1 MHVSYRNCKQAPGRS
16 LHWHSDICMSL
27 KNFQNLSV
35 AHKMWA
41 LFLGLLLCSVLV
53 AGGLFAYLQNVE
65 QKVSAAVQSTDQRI
79 NQALRWQALTLQSVE
94 AALASVLSSEE
105 HLIAQ
110 LSQKARGLMQQASGL
125 QQQVQAGAQSDAD
138 LAGLARVEQA
148 RKAVLA
154 IYEKAYQARDLGKA
168 WEAQKLVDEQLT
180 PAAKQYVQAQDA
192 FIAAQQQQ
200 RQWAEQ
206 QGSAQSLMAKRM
218 AVGVGLFMGL
228 LGALL
233 SLATIRSITTPLKQ
247 AVQLAQTIA
256 AGDLSHAPDS
266 GRRDE
271 LGQLMQALAQM
282 TQQLRGL
289 VGEVQGGVEAVAA
302 ASSQMAQDNSDLS
315 DRTAHAAE
323 QLKATVG
330 SIEHMVTLV
339 TQSADSARHAD
350 HSARSAAQAAESGGT
365 VVQEVVRNM
374 QHLAQSNQQV
384 AAIVG
389 VIDGIAF
396 QTNILALNAAV
407 EAARAGQQGRGFAVV
422 AAEVRELA
430 QRSSEAAKQIRQ
442 LMDHSTQQM
451 KSGQTLALQAGQRME
466 HIVRDVQKVSG
477 LIASITEAAQAQN
490 QGIAQ
495 ISEAVQ
501 ALDHMTSQN
510 AGLVAES
517 SAAAQELFHQAQ
529 RLEAGAG
536 RFRIDFREEAVAMK
550 NEVLVHGL
558 SGLQAEMA

>member
-1 MHVSYRNCKQAPGRS
+1 M
-16 LHWHSDICMSL
+16 LL
-27 KNFQNLSV
+27 KKFQNLSV
-35 AHKMWA
+35 ARKMWA
-41 LFLGLLLCSVLV
+41 LFLGLLLCNVLV
-53 AGGLFAYLQNVE
+53 AGGLFSYLQNVE
-65 QKVSAAVQSTDQRI
+65 QRVSAAVQATDKRI
-79 NQALRWQALTLQSVE
+79 NLALRWQALTLQSVE

-110 LSQKARGLMQQASGL
+110 LSQKARGLMQQAGGL
-125 QQQVQAGAQSDAD
+125 QQQVQADAQSDVD
-138 LAGLARVEQA
+138 RSGLARVEQE
-148 RKAVLA
+148 RKAVLD
-154 IYEKAYQARDLGKA
+154 IYEQAYQARDLGKA
-168 WEAQKLVDEQLT
+168 WEAQKLVDEQLI
-180 PAAKQYVQAQDA
+180 PASRRYVQAQDA
-192 FIAAQQQQ
+192 FIDAQQQQ
-200 RQWAEQ
+200 RLDAEQ
-206 QGSAQSLMAKRM
+206 HGREQTAIAKRM

-228 LGALL
+228 VGALL
-233 SLATIRSITTPLKQ
+233 SLTTIRSITTPLSE

-256 AGDLSHAPDS
+256 AGDLSYAPPAT
-266 GRRDE
+266 GRSDE
-271 LGQLMQALAQM
+271 LGRLMQSLALM
-282 TQQLRGL
+282 TRQLRGL

-323 QLKATVG
+323 QLKATVS
-330 SIEHMVTLV
+330 SIENMVTLV
-339 TQSADSARHAD
+339 THSADSARHAD
-350 HSARSAAQAAESGGT
+350 QSARSAAEAAASGGS

-374 QHLAQSNQQV
+374 EHMAQSSQQV

-407 EAARAGQQGRGFAVV
+407 EAARAGTQGRGFAVV

-430 QRSSEAAKQIRQ
+430 QRSAEAAKQIRQ
-442 LMDHSTQQM
+442 LMEHSTKQM

-466 HIVRDVQKVSG
+466 HIVRDVRTVSG

-517 SAAAQELFHQAQ
+517 SAAARELFHQAQ

-536 RFRIDFREEAVAMK
+536 RFRIDYQALD
-550 NEVLVHGL
+550 NEIADIEVDVMEKEVHVPRL
-558 SGLQAEMA
+558 AALEAEMA

>member
-1 MHVSYRNCKQAPGRS
+1 MIGGV
-16 LHWHSDICMSL
+16 LMLL
-27 KNFQNLSV
+27 KKFQNLSV
-35 AHKMWA
+35 ARKMWA
-41 LFLGLLLCSVLV
+41 LFLGLLLCNVLV
-53 AGGLFAYLQNVE
+53 AGGLFSYLQNVE
-65 QKVSAAVQSTDQRI
+65 QRVSAAVQATDKRI
-79 NQALRWQALTLQSVE
+79 NLALRWQALTLQSVE

-110 LSQKARGLMQQASGL
+110 LSQKARGLMQQAGGL
-125 QQQVQAGAQSDAD
+125 QQQVQADAQSEVDRS
-138 LAGLARVEQA
+138 GLARVEQE
-148 RKAVLA
+148 RKAVLD
-154 IYEKAYQARDLGKA
+154 IYEQAYQARDLGKA
-168 WEAQKLVDEQLT
+168 WEAQKLVDEQLI
-180 PAAKQYVQAQDA
+180 PASRRYVQAQDA
-192 FIAAQQQQ
+192 FIEAQQQQ
-200 RQWAEQ
+200 RLDAEQ
-206 QGSAQSLMAKRM
+206 HGREQTAIAKRM
-218 AVGVGLFMGL
+218 AMGVGLFMGL
-228 LGALL
+228 VGALL
-233 SLATIRSITTPLKQ
+233 SLTTIRSITTPLSE

-256 AGDLSHAPDS
+256 AGDLSYAPPET
-266 GRRDE
+266 GRSDE
-271 LGQLMQALAQM
+271 LGRLMQSLALM
-282 TQQLRGL
+282 TRQLRGL

-323 QLKATVG
+323 QLKATVS
-330 SIEHMVTLV
+330 SIENMVTLV
-339 TQSADSARHAD
+339 THSADSARHAD
-350 HSARSAAQAAESGGT
+350 QSARSAAEAAASGGS

-374 QHLAQSNQQV
+374 EHMAQSSQQV

-407 EAARAGQQGRGFAVV
+407 EAARAGTQGRGFAVV

-430 QRSSEAAKQIRQ
+430 QRSAEAAKQIRQ
-442 LMDHSTQQM
+442 LMEHSTKQM

-466 HIVRDVQKVSG
+466 HIVRDVRTVSG

-517 SAAAQELFHQAQ
+517 SAAARELFHQAQ

-536 RFRIDFREEAVAMK
+536 RFRIDYQALDNEIADIEVNIMARE
-550 NEVLVHGL
+550 VHVPRL
-558 SGLQAEMA
+558 AALEAEMA

>member
-1 MHVSYRNCKQAPGRS
+1 
-16 LHWHSDICMSL
+16 
-27 KNFQNLSV
+27 
-35 AHKMWA
+35 MWA
-41 LFLGLLLCSVLV
+41 LFLGLLLCCVLV
-53 AGGLFAYLQNVE
+53 AGGLFSYLQNVE
-65 QKVSAAVQSTDQRI
+65 QRMSTAVQSTDKRI
-79 NQALRWQALTLQSVE
+79 NLALRWQALTLQSVE

-105 HLIAQ
+105 HLITQ
-110 LSQKARGLMQQASGL
+110 LSQKARGLMQQADSL
-125 QQQVQAGAQSDAD
+125 QQQVQAGAHSELDRT
-138 LAGLARVEQA
+138 GLARVEQE
-148 RKAVLA
+148 RKSVLE

-168 WEAQKLVDEQLT
+168 WEAQKLVDEQLI
-180 PAAKQYVQAQDA
+180 PAAKRYVQAQDA
-192 FIAAQQQQ
+192 FIVAQQQQ
-200 RQWAEQ
+200 RQEAEL
-206 QGSAQSLMAKRM
+206 QGRAQSLLAKRM
-218 AVGVGLFMGL
+218 AAGVGLFMGL

-233 SLATIRSITTPLKQ
+233 SLATIRSITTPLSQ

-256 AGDLSHAPDS
+256 AGDLSYAPHS
-266 GRRDE
+266 ERSDE

-323 QLKATVG
+323 QLKVTVS
-330 SIEHMVTLV
+330 SIENMVTLV
-339 TQSADSARHAD
+339 THSADSARHAD
-350 HSARSAAQAAESGGT
+350 HSARSVAEAAESGGS
-365 VVQEVVRNM
+365 VVQQVVSNM
-374 QHLAQSNQQV
+374 QQLAQSNQQV

-407 EAARAGQQGRGFAVV
+407 EAARAGSQGRGFAVV

-430 QRSSEAAKQIRQ
+430 QRSAEAAKQIRQ
-442 LMDHSTQQM
+442 LMEHSTKQM
-451 KSGQTLALQAGQRME
+451 RSGQTLALQAGQRME
-466 HIVRDVQKVSG
+466 NIVRDVHKVSG

-501 ALDHMTSQN
+501 VLDHMTSQN

-517 SAAAQELFHQAQ
+517 SAAARELFHQAQ

-536 RFRIDFREEAVAMK
+536 RFRIGDQQ
-550 NEVLVHGL
+550 
-558 SGLQAEMA
+558 QAEWDEAAMEKEVHALYLPAPETEMT

>member
-1 MHVSYRNCKQAPGRS
+1 
-16 LHWHSDICMSL
+16 MSL

-41 LFLGLLLCSVLV
+41 LFVGLLLCSVLV
-53 AGGLFAYLQNVE
+53 AGGLFGYLQNVE
-65 QKVSAAVQSTDQRI
+65 QRVSAAVQATDKRI
-79 NQALRWQALTLQSVE
+79 NLALRWQALTLQSVE

-110 LSQKARGLMQQASGL
+110 LSQKARGLMAQASGL
-125 QQQVQAGAQSDAD
+125 QQQVQADAQTALDRD
-138 LAGLARVEQA
+138 GLATVEQE
-148 RKAVLA
+148 RKAVLG
-154 IYEKAYQARDLGKA
+154 IYEQAYQARDLGKA
-168 WEAQKLVDEQLT
+168 WEAQKLVDEQLI
-180 PAAKQYVQAQDA
+180 PAAKRYVQAQDA

-200 RQWAEQ
+200 RLNAEQ
-206 QGSAQSLMAKRM
+206 QGREQSAIAKRM
-218 AVGVGLFMGL
+218 AAGVGLCVGL

-233 SLATIRSITTPLKQ
+233 SLATIRSITTPLGE

-256 AGDLSHAPDS
+256 AGDLSYAPQS
-266 GRRDE
+266 VRRDE

-315 DRTAHAAE
+315 DRTAHAAV
-323 QLKATVG
+323 QLKATVS
-330 SIEHMVTLV
+330 SIENMVTLV
-339 TQSADSARHAD
+339 THAADSARHAD
-350 HSARSAAQAAESGGT
+350 QSARSAAEAAASGGS

-374 QHLAQSNQQV
+374 EHMAHSSQQV

-407 EAARAGQQGRGFAVV
+407 EAARAGSQGRGFAVV

-442 LMDHSTQQM
+442 LMENSTKQM
-451 KSGQTLALQAGQRME
+451 KSGQSLALQAGQRME
-466 HIVRDVQKVSG
+466 HIVRDVRTVSG

-495 ISEAVQ
+495 ISDAVQ

-517 SAAAQELFHQAQ
+517 SAAARELFHQAQ

-536 RFRIDFREEAVAMK
+536 RFRINDQNHLEYAPNAMK
-550 NEVLVHGL
+550 NDGQATALL
-558 SGLQAEMA
+558 GLQPETA

>member
-1 MHVSYRNCKQAPGRS
+1 M
-16 LHWHSDICMSL
+16 LL
-27 KNFQNLSV
+27 KKFQNLSV
-35 AHKMWA
+35 ARKMWA
-41 LFLGLLLCSVLV
+41 LFLGLLLCNVLV
-53 AGGLFAYLQNVE
+53 AGGLFSYLQNVE
-65 QKVSAAVQSTDQRI
+65 QRVSAAVQATDKRI
-79 NQALRWQALTLQSVE
+79 NLALRWQALTLQSVE

-110 LSQKARGLMQQASGL
+110 LSQKARGLMQQAGGL
-125 QQQVQAGAQSDAD
+125 QQQVQAEAQSDVD
-138 LAGLARVEQA
+138 RSGLARVEQE
-148 RKAVLA
+148 RKAVLD
-154 IYEKAYQARDLGKA
+154 IYEQAYQARDLGKA
-168 WEAQKLVDEQLT
+168 WEAQKLVDEQLI
-180 PAAKQYVQAQDA
+180 PASRRYVQAQDA
-192 FIAAQQQQ
+192 FIDAQQQQ
-200 RQWAEQ
+200 RQDAEQ
-206 QGSAQSLMAKRM
+206 HGREQTAIAKRM

-228 LGALL
+228 VGALL
-233 SLATIRSITTPLKQ
+233 SLTTIRSITTPLSE

-256 AGDLSHAPDS
+256 AGDLSYAPPAT
-266 GRRDE
+266 GRSDE
-271 LGQLMQALAQM
+271 LGRLMQSLALM
-282 TQQLRGL
+282 TRQLRGL

-323 QLKATVG
+323 QLKATVS
-330 SIEHMVTLV
+330 SIENMVTLV
-339 TQSADSARHAD
+339 THSADSARHAD
-350 HSARSAAQAAESGGT
+350 QSARSAAEAAASGGS

-374 QHLAQSNQQV
+374 EHMAQSSQQV

-407 EAARAGQQGRGFAVV
+407 EAARAGTQGRGFAVV

-430 QRSSEAAKQIRQ
+430 QRSAEAAKQIRQ
-442 LMDHSTQQM
+442 LMEHSTKQM

-466 HIVRDVQKVSG
+466 HIVRDVRTVSG

-517 SAAAQELFHQAQ
+517 SAAARELFHQAQ

-536 RFRIDFREEAVAMK
+536 RFRIDYQALD
-550 NEVLVHGL
+550 NEIADIEVDVMEKEVHVPRL
-558 SGLQAEMA
+558 AALEAEMA

>member
-1 MHVSYRNCKQAPGRS
+1 M
-16 LHWHSDICMSL
+16 LL
-27 KNFQNLSV
+27 KKFQNLSV
-35 AHKMWA
+35 ARKMWA
-41 LFLGLLLCSVLV
+41 LFLGLLLCNVLV
-53 AGGLFAYLQNVE
+53 AGGLFSYLQNVE
-65 QKVSAAVQSTDQRI
+65 QRVSAAVQATDKRI
-79 NQALRWQALTLQSVE
+79 NLALRWQALTLQSVE

-110 LSQKARGLMQQASGL
+110 LSQKARGLMQQAGGL
-125 QQQVQAGAQSDAD
+125 QQQVQADAQSEVDRS
-138 LAGLARVEQA
+138 GLARVEQE
-148 RKAVLA
+148 RKAVLD
-154 IYEKAYQARDLGKA
+154 IYEQAYQARDLGKA
-168 WEAQKLVDEQLT
+168 WEAQKLVDEQLI
-180 PAAKQYVQAQDA
+180 PASRRYVQAQDA
-192 FIAAQQQQ
+192 FIEAQQQQ
-200 RQWAEQ
+200 RLDAEQ
-206 QGSAQSLMAKRM
+206 HGREQTAIAKRM
-218 AVGVGLFMGL
+218 AMGVGLFMGL
-228 LGALL
+228 VGALL
-233 SLATIRSITTPLKQ
+233 SLTTIRSITTPLSE

-256 AGDLSHAPDS
+256 AGDLSYAPPAAER
-266 GRRDE
+266 GDE
-271 LGQLMQALAQM
+271 LGRLMQSLALM
-282 TQQLRGL
+282 TRQLRGL

-323 QLKATVG
+323 QLKATVS
-330 SIEHMVTLV
+330 SIENMVTLV
-339 TQSADSARHAD
+339 THSADSARHAD
-350 HSARSAAQAAESGGT
+350 QSARSAAEAAASGGS

-374 QHLAQSNQQV
+374 EHMAQSSQQV

-407 EAARAGQQGRGFAVV
+407 EAARAGTQGRGFAVV

-430 QRSSEAAKQIRQ
+430 QRSAEAAKQIRQ
-442 LMDHSTQQM
+442 LMEHSTKQM

-466 HIVRDVQKVSG
+466 HIVRDVRTVSG

-517 SAAAQELFHQAQ
+517 SAAARELFHQAQ

-536 RFRIDFREEAVAMK
+536 RFRIDYQALD
-550 NEVLVHGL
+550 NEIADIEVDVMEKEVHVPRL
-558 SGLQAEMA
+558 AALEAEMA

>member
-1 MHVSYRNCKQAPGRS
+1 M
-16 LHWHSDICMSL
+16 LL
-27 KNFQNLSV
+27 KKFQNLSV
-35 AHKMWA
+35 ARKMWA
-41 LFLGLLLCSVLV
+41 LFLGLLLCNVLV
-53 AGGLFAYLQNVE
+53 AGGLFSYLQNVE
-65 QKVSAAVQSTDQRI
+65 QRVSAAVQATDKRI
-79 NQALRWQALTLQSVE
+79 NLALRWQALTLQSVE

-110 LSQKARGLMQQASGL
+110 LSQKARGLMQQAAGL
-125 QQQVQAGAQSDAD
+125 QQQVQADAQTEVDRG
-138 LAGLARVEQA
+138 GLTKVEQE
-148 RKAVLA
+148 RKAVLD

-168 WEAQKLVDEQLT
+168 WEAQKLVDEQLI
-180 PAAKQYVQAQDA
+180 PASRRYVQAQDA
-192 FIAAQQQQ
+192 FIEAQQQQ
-200 RQWAEQ
+200 RLDAEQ
-206 QGSAQSLMAKRM
+206 QGREQTAVAKRM

-228 LGALL
+228 VGALL
-233 SLATIRSITTPLKQ
+233 SLATIRSITSPLSE

-256 AGDLSHAPDS
+256 AGDLSFAPPS
-266 GRRDE
+266 TGRSDE
-271 LGQLMQALAQM
+271 LGRLMQSLALM
-282 TQQLRGL
+282 TRQLRGL

-323 QLKATVG
+323 QLKATVS
-330 SIEHMVTLV
+330 SIENMVTLV
-339 TQSADSARHAD
+339 THSADSARHAD
-350 HSARSAAQAAESGGT
+350 QSARSAAEAAASGGS

-374 QHLAQSNQQV
+374 EHMAQSSQQV

-407 EAARAGQQGRGFAVV
+407 EAARAGTQGRGFAVV

-430 QRSSEAAKQIRQ
+430 QRSAEAAKQIRQ
-442 LMDHSTQQM
+442 LMDHSTRQM

-466 HIVRDVQKVSG
+466 HIVRDVRTVSG

-517 SAAAQELFHQAQ
+517 SAAARELFHQAQ

-536 RFRIDFREEAVAMK
+536 RFRVSYQSLGNEIVDIDFDDDDDAMK
-550 NEVLVHGL
+550 DEAHPRSLPA
-558 SGLQAEMA
+558 QEAETA

>member
-1 MHVSYRNCKQAPGRS
+1 
-16 LHWHSDICMSL
+16 MSL

-41 LFLGLLLCSVLV
+41 LFLGLLLCCVLV

-110 LSQKARGLMQQASGL
+110 LSQKARGLMQQAGNL

-138 LAGLARVEQA
+138 QAGLARVEQA
-148 RKAVLA
+148 RKAVLS
-154 IYEKAYQARDLGKA
+154 IYEQAYQARDLGKA

-200 RQWAEQ
+200 RQLAEQ
-206 QGSAQSLMAKRM
+206 QGQAQSLMAKRL

-228 LGALL
+228 LGALM
-233 SLATIRSITTPLKQ
+233 SLATIRSITTPLQQ

-256 AGDLSHAPDS
+256 AGDLSQTPES

-330 SIEHMVTLV
+330 SIEHMVALV

-350 HSARSAAQAAESGGT
+350 HSARSAAQAAESGGS

-374 QHLAQSNQQV
+374 QHMAQSNQQV

-389 VIDGIAF
+389 VIDSIAF

-407 EAARAGQQGRGFAVV
+407 EAARAGVQGRGFAVV

-430 QRSSEAAKQIRQ
+430 QRSADAARQIRQ

-536 RFRIDFREEAVAMK
+536 RFRIAYYDTDAMK
-550 NEVLVHGL
+550 DAMKKEVLAYEVPR
-558 SGLQAEMA
+558 LQAEMA

>member
-1 MHVSYRNCKQAPGRS
+1 MIGGV
-16 LHWHSDICMSL
+16 LMLL
-27 KNFQNLSV
+27 KKFQNLSV
-35 AHKMWA
+35 ARKMWA
-41 LFLGLLLCSVLV
+41 LFLGLLLCNVLV
-53 AGGLFAYLQNVE
+53 AGGLFSYLQNVE
-65 QKVSAAVQSTDQRI
+65 QRVSAAVQATDKRI
-79 NQALRWQALTLQSVE
+79 NLALRWQALTLQSVE

-110 LSQKARGLMQQASGL
+110 LSQKARGLMQQAGGL
-125 QQQVQAGAQSDAD
+125 QQQVQADAQSEVDRS
-138 LAGLARVEQA
+138 GLARVEQE
-148 RKAVLA
+148 RKAVLD
-154 IYEKAYQARDLGKA
+154 IYEQAYQARDLGKA
-168 WEAQKLVDEQLT
+168 WEAQKLVDEQLI
-180 PAAKQYVQAQDA
+180 PASRRYVQAQDA
-192 FIAAQQQQ
+192 FIEAQQQQ
-200 RQWAEQ
+200 RLDAEQ
-206 QGSAQSLMAKRM
+206 HGREQTAIAKRM
-218 AVGVGLFMGL
+218 AMGVGLFMGL
-228 LGALL
+228 VGALL
-233 SLATIRSITTPLKQ
+233 SLTTIRSITTPLSE

-256 AGDLSHAPDS
+256 AGDLSYAPPAAER
-266 GRRDE
+266 GDE
-271 LGQLMQALAQM
+271 LGRLMQSLALM
-282 TQQLRGL
+282 TRQLRGL

-323 QLKATVG
+323 QLKATVS
-330 SIEHMVTLV
+330 SIENMVTLV
-339 TQSADSARHAD
+339 THSADSARHAD
-350 HSARSAAQAAESGGT
+350 QSARSAAEAAASGGS

-374 QHLAQSNQQV
+374 EHMAQSSQQV

-407 EAARAGQQGRGFAVV
+407 EAARAGTQGRGFAVV

-430 QRSSEAAKQIRQ
+430 QRSAEAAKQIRQ
-442 LMDHSTQQM
+442 LMEHSTKQM

-466 HIVRDVQKVSG
+466 HIVRDVRTVSG

-517 SAAAQELFHQAQ
+517 SAAARELFHQAQ

-536 RFRIDFREEAVAMK
+536 RFRIDYQALDNEIADIEVDVMERE
-550 NEVLVHGL
+550 VHVPRL
-558 SGLQAEMA
+558 AALEAEMA

>member
-1 MHVSYRNCKQAPGRS
+1 MIGGV
-16 LHWHSDICMSL
+16 LMLL
-27 KNFQNLSV
+27 KKFQNLSV
-35 AHKMWA
+35 ARKMWA
-41 LFLGLLLCSVLV
+41 LFLGLLLCNVLV
-53 AGGLFAYLQNVE
+53 AGGLFSYLQNVE
-65 QKVSAAVQSTDQRI
+65 QRVSAAVQATDKRI
-79 NQALRWQALTLQSVE
+79 NLALRWQALTLQSVE

-110 LSQKARGLMQQASGL
+110 LSQKARGLMQQAGGL
-125 QQQVQAGAQSDAD
+125 QQQVQADAQSEVDRS
-138 LAGLARVEQA
+138 GLARVEQE
-148 RKAVLA
+148 RKAVLD
-154 IYEKAYQARDLGKA
+154 IYEQAYQARDLGKA
-168 WEAQKLVDEQLT
+168 WEAQKLVDEQLI
-180 PAAKQYVQAQDA
+180 PASRRYVQAQDA
-192 FIAAQQQQ
+192 FIEAQQQQ
-200 RQWAEQ
+200 RLDAEQ
-206 QGSAQSLMAKRM
+206 HGREQTAIAKRM
-218 AVGVGLFMGL
+218 AMGVGLFMGL
-228 LGALL
+228 VGALL
-233 SLATIRSITTPLKQ
+233 SLATIRSITTPLSE

-256 AGDLSHAPDS
+256 AGDLSYAPPS
-266 GRRDE
+266 TGRSDE
-271 LGQLMQALAQM
+271 LGRLMQSLALM
-282 TQQLRGL
+282 TRQLRGL

-323 QLKATVG
+323 QLKATVS
-330 SIEHMVTLV
+330 SIENMVTLV
-339 TQSADSARHAD
+339 THSTDSARHAD
-350 HSARSAAQAAESGGT
+350 QSARSAAEAAASGGS

-374 QHLAQSNQQV
+374 EYMAQSSQQV

-407 EAARAGQQGRGFAVV
+407 EAARAGTQGRGFAVV

-430 QRSSEAAKQIRQ
+430 QRSAEAAKQIRQ
-442 LMDHSTQQM
+442 LMEHSTRQM

-466 HIVRDVQKVSG
+466 HIVRDVRTVSG

-517 SAAAQELFHQAQ
+517 SAAARELFHQAQ

-536 RFRIDFREEAVAMK
+536 RFRINYQAQGNEIADVEVDVLEE
-550 NEVLVHGL
+550 EVHVPRLAAL
-558 SGLQAEMA
+558 EAEMA

>member
-1 MHVSYRNCKQAPGRS
+1 M
-16 LHWHSDICMSL
+16 LL
-27 KNFQNLSV
+27 KKFQNLSV
-35 AHKMWA
+35 ARKMWA
-41 LFLGLLLCSVLV
+41 LFLGLLLCNVLV
-53 AGGLFAYLQNVE
+53 AGGLFSYLQNVE
-65 QKVSAAVQSTDQRI
+65 QRVSAAVQATDKRI
-79 NQALRWQALTLQSVE
+79 NLALRWQALTLQSVE

-110 LSQKARGLMQQASGL
+110 LSQKARGLMQQAGGL
-125 QQQVQAGAQSDAD
+125 QQQVQADAQSEVDRS
-138 LAGLARVEQA
+138 GLAMVEQE
-148 RKAVLA
+148 RKAVLD
-154 IYEKAYQARDLGKA
+154 IYEQAYQARDLGKA
-168 WEAQKLVDEQLT
+168 WEAQKLVDEQLI
-180 PAAKQYVQAQDA
+180 PASRRYVQAQDS
-192 FIAAQQQQ
+192 FIEAQQQQ
-200 RQWAEQ
+200 RLDAEQ
-206 QGSAQSLMAKRM
+206 HGREQTAIAKRM
-218 AVGVGLFMGL
+218 AMGVGLFMGL
-228 LGALL
+228 VGALL
-233 SLATIRSITTPLKQ
+233 SLATIRSITTPLSE

-256 AGDLSHAPDS
+256 AGDLSYAPPS
-266 GRRDE
+266 TGRSDE
-271 LGQLMQALAQM
+271 LGRLMQSLALM
-282 TQQLRGL
+282 TRQLRGL

-323 QLKATVG
+323 QLKATVS
-330 SIEHMVTLV
+330 SIENMVTLV
-339 TQSADSARHAD
+339 THSADSARHAD
-350 HSARSAAQAAESGGT
+350 QSARSAAEAAASGGS

-374 QHLAQSNQQV
+374 EHMAQSSQQV

-407 EAARAGQQGRGFAVV
+407 EAARAGAQGRGFAVV

-430 QRSSEAAKQIRQ
+430 QRSAEAAKQIRQ
-442 LMDHSTQQM
+442 LMEHSTKQM

-466 HIVRDVQKVSG
+466 HIVRDVRTVSG

-517 SAAAQELFHQAQ
+517 SAAARELFHQAQ

-536 RFRIDFREEAVAMK
+536 RFRINYQALGNEIADVEVDVMEE
-550 NEVLVHGL
+550 EVHVPRLAAL
-558 SGLQAEMA
+558 EAEMA

>member
-1 MHVSYRNCKQAPGRS
+1 MIGGV
-16 LHWHSDICMSL
+16 LMLL
-27 KNFQNLSV
+27 KKFQNLSV
-35 AHKMWA
+35 ARKMWA
-41 LFLGLLLCSVLV
+41 LFLGLLLCNVLV
-53 AGGLFAYLQNVE
+53 AGGLFGYLQNVE
-65 QKVSAAVQSTDQRI
+65 QRVSAAVQATDKRI
-79 NQALRWQALTLQSVE
+79 NLALRWQALTLQSVE

-110 LSQKARGLMQQASGL
+110 LSQKARGLMQQAAGL
-125 QQQVQAGAQSDAD
+125 QQQVRADAQTEVDRG
-138 LAGLARVEQA
+138 GLTKVEQE
-148 RKAVLA
+148 RKAVLD
-154 IYEKAYQARDLGKA
+154 IYEEAYQARDLGKA
-168 WEAQKLVDEQLT
+168 WEAQKLVDEQLI
-180 PAAKQYVQAQDA
+180 PASRRYVQAQDA
-192 FIAAQQQQ
+192 FVEAQQQQ
-200 RQWAEQ
+200 RLDAEQ
-206 QGSAQSLMAKRM
+206 QGREQTAVAKRM
-218 AVGVGLFMGL
+218 AMGVGLFMGL
-228 LGALL
+228 VGALL
-233 SLATIRSITTPLKQ
+233 SLATIRSITTPLSE

-256 AGDLSHAPDS
+256 AGDLSFTPPS
-266 GRRDE
+266 TGRSDE
-271 LGQLMQALAQM
+271 LGRLMQSLALM
-282 TQQLRGL
+282 TRQLRGL

-323 QLKATVG
+323 QLKATVS
-330 SIEHMVTLV
+330 SIENMVTLV
-339 TQSADSARHAD
+339 THSADSARHAD
-350 HSARSAAQAAESGGT
+350 QSARSAAEAAASGGS

-374 QHLAQSNQQV
+374 EHMAQSSQQV

-407 EAARAGQQGRGFAVV
+407 EAARAGTQGRGFAVV

-430 QRSSEAAKQIRQ
+430 QRSAEAAKQIRQ
-442 LMDHSTQQM
+442 LMDHSTRQM

-466 HIVRDVQKVSG
+466 HIVRDVRTVSG

-490 QGIAQ
+490 QGIAR

-517 SAAAQELFHQAQ
+517 SAAARELFHQAQ

-536 RFRIDFREEAVAMK
+536 RFRVSYQSLGNEIVDIDFDDDAMK
-550 NEVLVHGL
+550 DEAHPRTLPAL
-558 SGLQAEMA
+558 EAETA

>member
-1 MHVSYRNCKQAPGRS
+1 MIGGV
-16 LHWHSDICMSL
+16 LMLL
-27 KNFQNLSV
+27 KKFQNLSV
-35 AHKMWA
+35 ARKMWA
-41 LFLGLLLCSVLV
+41 LFLGLLLCNVLV
-53 AGGLFAYLQNVE
+53 AGGLFSYLQNVE
-65 QKVSAAVQSTDQRI
+65 QRVSAAVQATDKRI
-79 NQALRWQALTLQSVE
+79 NLALRWQALTLQSVE

-110 LSQKARGLMQQASGL
+110 LSQKARGLMQQAGGL
-125 QQQVQAGAQSDAD
+125 QQQVQADAQSEVDRS
-138 LAGLARVEQA
+138 GLARVEQE
-148 RKAVLA
+148 RKAVLD
-154 IYEKAYQARDLGKA
+154 IYEQAYQARDLGKA
-168 WEAQKLVDEQLT
+168 WEAQKLVDEQLI
-180 PAAKQYVQAQDA
+180 PASRRYVQAQDA
-192 FIAAQQQQ
+192 FIEAQQQQ
-200 RQWAEQ
+200 RLDAEQ
-206 QGSAQSLMAKRM
+206 HGREQTAIAKRM
-218 AVGVGLFMGL
+218 AMGVGLFMGL
-228 LGALL
+228 VGALL
-233 SLATIRSITTPLKQ
+233 SLTTIRSITTPLSE

-256 AGDLSHAPDS
+256 AGDLSYAPPAAER
-266 GRRDE
+266 GDE
-271 LGQLMQALAQM
+271 LGRLMQSLALM
-282 TQQLRGL
+282 TRQLRGL

-302 ASSQMAQDNSDLS
+302 ASSQMAQDNSDLA

-323 QLKATVG
+323 QLKATVS
-330 SIEHMVTLV
+330 SIENMVTLV
-339 TQSADSARHAD
+339 THSADSARHAD
-350 HSARSAAQAAESGGT
+350 QSARSAAEAAASGGS

-374 QHLAQSNQQV
+374 EHMAQSSQQV

-407 EAARAGQQGRGFAVV
+407 EAARAGTQGRGFAVV

-430 QRSSEAAKQIRQ
+430 QRSAEAAKQIRQ
-442 LMDHSTQQM
+442 LMEHSTKQM

-466 HIVRDVQKVSG
+466 HIVRDVRTVSG

-517 SAAAQELFHQAQ
+517 SAAARELFHQAQ

-536 RFRIDFREEAVAMK
+536 RFRIDYQALD
-550 NEVLVHGL
+550 NEIADIEMDVMEKEVHVPRL
-558 SGLQAEMA
+558 AALEAEMA

>member
-1 MHVSYRNCKQAPGRS
+1 M
-16 LHWHSDICMSL
+16 LL
-27 KNFQNLSV
+27 KKFQNLSV
-35 AHKMWA
+35 ARKMWA
-41 LFLGLLLCSVLV
+41 LFLGLLLCNVLV
-53 AGGLFAYLQNVE
+53 AGGLFSYLQNVE
-65 QKVSAAVQSTDQRI
+65 QRVSAAVQATDKRI
-79 NQALRWQALTLQSVE
+79 NLALRWQALTLQSVE

-110 LSQKARGLMQQASGL
+110 LSQKARGLMQQAAGL
-125 QQQVQAGAQSDAD
+125 QQQVQADAQTEVDRG
-138 LAGLARVEQA
+138 GLTKVEQE
-148 RKAVLA
+148 RKAVLD

-168 WEAQKLVDEQLT
+168 WEAQKLVDEQLI
-180 PAAKQYVQAQDA
+180 PASRRYVQAQDA
-192 FIAAQQQQ
+192 FIEAQQQQ
-200 RQWAEQ
+200 RLDAEQ
-206 QGSAQSLMAKRM
+206 QGREQTAVAKRM

-228 LGALL
+228 VGALL
-233 SLATIRSITTPLKQ
+233 SLATIRSITTPLSE

-256 AGDLSHAPDS
+256 AGDLSFSPPS
-266 GRRDE
+266 TGRSDE
-271 LGQLMQALAQM
+271 LGRLMQSLALM
-282 TQQLRGL
+282 TRQLRGL

-323 QLKATVG
+323 QLKATVS
-330 SIEHMVTLV
+330 SIENMVTLV
-339 TQSADSARHAD
+339 THSADSARHAD
-350 HSARSAAQAAESGGT
+350 QSARSAAEAAASGGS

-374 QHLAQSNQQV
+374 EHMAQSSQQV

-407 EAARAGQQGRGFAVV
+407 EAARAGTQGRGFAVV

-430 QRSSEAAKQIRQ
+430 QRSAEAAKQIRQ
-442 LMDHSTQQM
+442 LMDHSTRQM

-466 HIVRDVQKVSG
+466 HIVRDVRTVSG

-517 SAAAQELFHQAQ
+517 SAAARELFHQAQ

-536 RFRIDFREEAVAMK
+536 RFRVSYPSLGNEIVDIDFDDDAMK
-550 NEVLVHGL
+550 DEARPRTLPAL
-558 SGLQAEMA
+558 EAETA

>member
-1 MHVSYRNCKQAPGRS
+1 M
-16 LHWHSDICMSL
+16 LL
-27 KNFQNLSV
+27 KKFQNLSV
-35 AHKMWA
+35 ARKMWA
-41 LFLGLLLCSVLV
+41 LFLGLLLCNVLV
-53 AGGLFAYLQNVE
+53 AGGLFGYLQNVE
-65 QKVSAAVQSTDQRI
+65 QRVSAAVQATDKRI
-79 NQALRWQALTLQSVE
+79 NLALRWQALTLQSVE

-110 LSQKARGLMQQASGL
+110 LSQKARGLMQQAAGL
-125 QQQVQAGAQSDAD
+125 QQQVRADAQNEVDRG
-138 LAGLARVEQA
+138 GLTKVEQE
-148 RKAVLA
+148 RKAVLD
-154 IYEKAYQARDLGKA
+154 IYEEAYQARDLGKA
-168 WEAQKLVDEQLT
+168 WEAQKLVDEQLI
-180 PAAKQYVQAQDA
+180 PASRRYVQAQDA
-192 FIAAQQQQ
+192 FIEAQQQQ
-200 RQWAEQ
+200 RLDAEQ
-206 QGSAQSLMAKRM
+206 QGREQTAVAKRM
-218 AVGVGLFMGL
+218 AMGVGLFMGL
-228 LGALL
+228 VGALL
-233 SLATIRSITTPLKQ
+233 SLATIRSITTPLSE

-256 AGDLSHAPDS
+256 AGDLSFTPPS
-266 GRRDE
+266 TGRSDE
-271 LGQLMQALAQM
+271 LGRLMQSLALM
-282 TQQLRGL
+282 TRQLRGL

-323 QLKATVG
+323 QLKATVS
-330 SIEHMVTLV
+330 SIENMVTLV
-339 TQSADSARHAD
+339 THSADSARHAD
-350 HSARSAAQAAESGGT
+350 QSARSAAEAAASGGS

-374 QHLAQSNQQV
+374 EHMAQSSQQV

-407 EAARAGQQGRGFAVV
+407 EAARAGIQGRGFAVV

-430 QRSSEAAKQIRQ
+430 QRSAEAAKQIRQ
-442 LMDHSTQQM
+442 LMDHSTRQM

-466 HIVRDVQKVSG
+466 HIVRDVRTVSG

-490 QGIAQ
+490 QGIAR

-517 SAAAQELFHQAQ
+517 SAAARELFHQAQ

-536 RFRIDFREEAVAMK
+536 RFRVSYQSLGNEIVDIDFDDDAMK
-550 NEVLVHGL
+550 DEAHPRTLPAL
-558 SGLQAEMA
+558 EAETA

>member
-1 MHVSYRNCKQAPGRS
+1 
-16 LHWHSDICMSL
+16 MSL
-27 KNFQNLSV
+27 KKFQNLSV

-53 AGGLFAYLQNVE
+53 AGGLFSYLQNVE
-65 QKVSAAVQSTDQRI
+65 QRVSAAVQATDKRI
-79 NQALRWQALTLQSVE
+79 NLALRWQGLTLQSVE

-105 HLIAQ
+105 HLVTQ

-125 QQQVQAGAQSDAD
+125 QQQVQADAPTEAD
-138 LAGLARVEQA
+138 RTGLARVEQA
-148 RKAVLA
+148 RKAVLD

-168 WEAQKLVDEQLT
+168 WEAQKLVDEQLK
-180 PAAKQYVQAQDA
+180 PAAQRYVQAQDA

-200 RQWAEQ
+200 RQQAEQ
-206 QGSAQSLMAKRM
+206 QGQAQSLLAKRM
-218 AVGVGLFMGL
+218 AVGVGLLMGV

-233 SLATIRSITTPLKQ
+233 SLATIRSITTPLGE

-256 AGDLSHAPDS
+256 AGDLSYTPQS
-266 GRRDE
+266 TRSDE

-315 DRTAHAAE
+315 DRTAHAAD
-323 QLKATVG
+323 QLKATVS
-330 SIEHMVTLV
+330 SIENMVTLV
-339 TQSADSARHAD
+339 THSADSARHAD
-350 HSARSAAQAAESGGT
+350 QSARSVAEAAASGGS
-365 VVQEVVRNM
+365 VVQQVVRNM
-374 QHLAQSNQQV
+374 EDMAQSSQQV

-407 EAARAGQQGRGFAVV
+407 EAARAGAQGRGFAVV

-442 LMDHSTQQM
+442 LMAHSTQQM

-466 HIVRDVQKVSG
+466 HIVRDVHTVSG

-517 SAAAQELFHQAQ
+517 SAAARELFHQAQ

-536 RFRIDFREEAVAMK
+536 RFRIRYQEAGNVAPGAMK
-550 NEVLVHGL
+550 NEVLAL
-558 SGLQAEMA
+558 DMPALQAEIA

>member
-1 MHVSYRNCKQAPGRS
+1 MIGGV
-16 LHWHSDICMSL
+16 LMLL
-27 KNFQNLSV
+27 KKFQNLSV
-35 AHKMWA
+35 ARKMWA
-41 LFLGLLLCSVLV
+41 LFLGLLLCNVLV
-53 AGGLFAYLQNVE
+53 AGGLFSYLQNVE
-65 QKVSAAVQSTDQRI
+65 QRVSAAVQATDKRI
-79 NQALRWQALTLQSVE
+79 NLALRWQALTLQSVE

-110 LSQKARGLMQQASGL
+110 LSQKARGLMQQAGGL
-125 QQQVQAGAQSDAD
+125 QQQVQADAQSEVDRS
-138 LAGLARVEQA
+138 GLARVEQE
-148 RKAVLA
+148 RKAVLD
-154 IYEKAYQARDLGKA
+154 IYEQAYQARDLGKA
-168 WEAQKLVDEQLT
+168 WEAQKLVDEQLI
-180 PAAKQYVQAQDA
+180 PASRRYVQAQDA
-192 FIAAQQQQ
+192 FIEAQQQQ
-200 RQWAEQ
+200 RLDAEQ
-206 QGSAQSLMAKRM
+206 HGREQTAIAKRM
-218 AVGVGLFMGL
+218 AMGVGLFMGL
-228 LGALL
+228 VGALL
-233 SLATIRSITTPLKQ
+233 SLTTIRSITTPLSE

-256 AGDLSHAPDS
+256 AGDLSYAPPAAER
-266 GRRDE
+266 GDE
-271 LGQLMQALAQM
+271 LGRLMQSLALM
-282 TQQLRGL
+282 TRQLRGL

-323 QLKATVG
+323 QLKATVS
-330 SIEHMVTLV
+330 SIENMVTLV
-339 TQSADSARHAD
+339 THSADSARHAD
-350 HSARSAAQAAESGGT
+350 QSARSAAEAAASGGS

-374 QHLAQSNQQV
+374 EHMAQSSQQV

-407 EAARAGQQGRGFAVV
+407 EAARAGTQGRGFAVV

-430 QRSSEAAKQIRQ
+430 QRSAEAAKQIRH
-442 LMDHSTQQM
+442 LMEHSTKQM

-466 HIVRDVQKVSG
+466 HIVRDVRTVSG

-517 SAAAQELFHQAQ
+517 SAAARELFHQAQ

-536 RFRIDFREEAVAMK
+536 RFRIDYQALD
-550 NEVLVHGL
+550 NEIADIEVDVMEKEVHVPRL
-558 SGLQAEMA
+558 AALEAEMA

>member
-1 MHVSYRNCKQAPGRS
+1 
-16 LHWHSDICMSL
+16 MSL

-41 LFLGLLLCSVLV
+41 LFVGLLLCSVLV
-53 AGGLFAYLQNVE
+53 AGGLFGYLQNVE
-65 QKVSAAVQSTDQRI
+65 QRVSAAVQATDKRI
-79 NQALRWQALTLQSVE
+79 NLALRWQALTLQSVE

-110 LSQKARGLMQQASGL
+110 LSQKARGLMEQASGL
-125 QQQVQAGAQSDAD
+125 QQQVQADAQTALDRD
-138 LAGLARVEQA
+138 GLATVEQE
-148 RKAVLA
+148 RKAVLG
-154 IYEKAYQARDLGKA
+154 IYEQAYQARDLGKA
-168 WEAQKLVDEQLT
+168 WEAQKLVDEQLI
-180 PAAKQYVQAQDA
+180 PAAKRYVQAQDA

-200 RQWAEQ
+200 RLSAEQ
-206 QGSAQSLMAKRM
+206 QGREQSAIAKRM
-218 AVGVGLFMGL
+218 AAGVGLCVGL

-233 SLATIRSITTPLKQ
+233 SLATIRSITTPLGE

-256 AGDLSHAPDS
+256 AGDLSYAPQS
-266 GRRDE
+266 VRRDE

-315 DRTAHAAE
+315 DRTAHAAV
-323 QLKATVG
+323 QLKATVS
-330 SIEHMVTLV
+330 SIENMVTLV
-339 TQSADSARHAD
+339 THAADSARHAD
-350 HSARSAAQAAESGGT
+350 QSARSAAEAAASGGS

-374 QHLAQSNQQV
+374 EHMAQSSQQV

-407 EAARAGQQGRGFAVV
+407 EAARAGSQGRGFAVV

-442 LMDHSTQQM
+442 LMENSTKQM
-451 KSGQTLALQAGQRME
+451 KSGQSLALQAGQRME
-466 HIVRDVQKVSG
+466 HIVRDVRTVSG

-495 ISEAVQ
+495 ISDAVQ

-517 SAAAQELFHQAQ
+517 SAAARELFHQAQ

-536 RFRIDFREEAVAMK
+536 RFRIDDLARLEFASGAMK
-550 NEVLVHGL
+550 NDA
-558 SGLQAEMA
+558 QAHALLALEPEMA

>member
-1 MHVSYRNCKQAPGRS
+1 MIGGV
-16 LHWHSDICMSL
+16 LMLL
-27 KNFQNLSV
+27 KKFQNLSV
-35 AHKMWA
+35 ARKMWA
-41 LFLGLLLCSVLV
+41 LFLGLLLCNVLV
-53 AGGLFAYLQNVE
+53 AGGLFSYLQNVE
-65 QKVSAAVQSTDQRI
+65 QRVSAAVQATDKRI
-79 NQALRWQALTLQSVE
+79 NLALRWQALTLQSVE

-110 LSQKARGLMQQASGL
+110 LSQKARGLMQQAGGL
-125 QQQVQAGAQSDAD
+125 QQQVQADAQSEVDRS
-138 LAGLARVEQA
+138 GLARVEQE
-148 RKAVLA
+148 RKAVLD
-154 IYEKAYQARDLGKA
+154 IYEQAYQARDLGKA
-168 WEAQKLVDEQLT
+168 WEAQKLVDEQLI
-180 PAAKQYVQAQDA
+180 PASRRYVQAQDA
-192 FIAAQQQQ
+192 FIEAQQQQ
-200 RQWAEQ
+200 RLDAEQ
-206 QGSAQSLMAKRM
+206 HGREQTAIAKRM
-218 AVGVGLFMGL
+218 AMGVGLFMGL
-228 LGALL
+228 VGALL
-233 SLATIRSITTPLKQ
+233 SLTTIRSITTPLSE

-256 AGDLSHAPDS
+256 AGDLSYAPPAT
-266 GRRDE
+266 GRGDE
-271 LGQLMQALAQM
+271 LGRLMQSLALM
-282 TQQLRGL
+282 TRQLRGL

-323 QLKATVG
+323 QLKATVS
-330 SIEHMVTLV
+330 SIENMVTLV
-339 TQSADSARHAD
+339 THSADSARHAD
-350 HSARSAAQAAESGGT
+350 QSARSAAEAAASGGS

-374 QHLAQSNQQV
+374 EHMAQSSQQV

-407 EAARAGQQGRGFAVV
+407 EAARAGTQGRGFAVV

-430 QRSSEAAKQIRQ
+430 QRSAEAAKQIRQ
-442 LMDHSTQQM
+442 LMEHSTKQM

-466 HIVRDVQKVSG
+466 HIVRDVRTVSG

-517 SAAAQELFHQAQ
+517 SAAARELFHQAQ

-536 RFRIDFREEAVAMK
+536 RFRIDYQALDNEIADIEVDVMK
-550 NEVLVHGL
+550 KEVHVPRLAAL
-558 SGLQAEMA
+558 EAEMA

>member
-1 MHVSYRNCKQAPGRS
+1 M
-16 LHWHSDICMSL
+16 LL
-27 KNFQNLSV
+27 KKFQNLSV
-35 AHKMWA
+35 ARKMWA
-41 LFLGLLLCSVLV
+41 LFLGLLLCNVLV
-53 AGGLFAYLQNVE
+53 AGGLFSYLQNVE
-65 QKVSAAVQSTDQRI
+65 QRVSAAVQATDKRI
-79 NQALRWQALTLQSVE
+79 NLALRWQALTLQSVE

-110 LSQKARGLMQQASGL
+110 LSQKARGLMQQAAGL
-125 QQQVQAGAQSDAD
+125 QQQVQADAQTEVDRG
-138 LAGLARVEQA
+138 GLAKVEQE
-148 RKAVLA
+148 RKAVLD

-168 WEAQKLVDEQLT
+168 WEAQKLVDEQLI
-180 PAAKQYVQAQDA
+180 PASRRYVQAQDA
-192 FIAAQQQQ
+192 FIEAQQQQ
-200 RQWAEQ
+200 RLDAEQ
-206 QGSAQSLMAKRM
+206 QGREQTAVAKRM

-228 LGALL
+228 VGALL
-233 SLATIRSITTPLKQ
+233 SLATIRSITTPLSE

-256 AGDLSHAPDS
+256 AGDLSFSPPS
-266 GRRDE
+266 TGRSDE
-271 LGQLMQALAQM
+271 LGRLMQSLALM
-282 TQQLRGL
+282 TRQLRGL

-323 QLKATVG
+323 QLKATVS
-330 SIEHMVTLV
+330 SIENMVTLV
-339 TQSADSARHAD
+339 THSADSARHAD
-350 HSARSAAQAAESGGT
+350 QSARSAAEAAASGGS

-374 QHLAQSNQQV
+374 EHMAQSSQQV

-407 EAARAGQQGRGFAVV
+407 EAARAGTQGRGFAVV

-430 QRSSEAAKQIRQ
+430 LRSAEAAKQIRQ
-442 LMDHSTQQM
+442 LMDHSTRQM

-466 HIVRDVQKVSG
+466 HIVRDVRTVSG

-517 SAAAQELFHQAQ
+517 SAAARELFHQAQ

-536 RFRIDFREEAVAMK
+536 RFRVSYQSLGNEIVDIDIDFDDDAMK
-550 NEVLVHGL
+550 DEARPRTLPAL
-558 SGLQAEMA
+558 EAETA

>member
-1 MHVSYRNCKQAPGRS
+1 M
-16 LHWHSDICMSL
+16 LL
-27 KNFQNLSV
+27 KKFQNLSV
-35 AHKMWA
+35 ARKMWA
-41 LFLGLLLCSVLV
+41 LFLGLLLCNVLV
-53 AGGLFAYLQNVE
+53 AGGLFSYLQNVE
-65 QKVSAAVQSTDQRI
+65 QRVSAAVQATDKRI
-79 NQALRWQALTLQSVE
+79 NLALRWQALTLQSVE

-110 LSQKARGLMQQASGL
+110 LSQKARGLMQQAGGL
-125 QQQVQAGAQSDAD
+125 QQQVQADAQSEVDRS
-138 LAGLARVEQA
+138 GLARVEQE
-148 RKAVLA
+148 RKAVLD
-154 IYEKAYQARDLGKA
+154 IYEQAYQARDLGKA
-168 WEAQKLVDEQLT
+168 WEAQKLVDEQLI
-180 PAAKQYVQAQDA
+180 PASRRYVQAQDA
-192 FIAAQQQQ
+192 FIEAQQQQ
-200 RQWAEQ
+200 RLEAEQ
-206 QGSAQSLMAKRM
+206 HGREQTAIAKRM
-218 AVGVGLFMGL
+218 AMGVGLFMGL
-228 LGALL
+228 VGALL
-233 SLATIRSITTPLKQ
+233 SLATIRSITTPLSE

-256 AGDLSHAPDS
+256 AGDLSYAPLAT
-266 GRRDE
+266 GRSDE
-271 LGQLMQALAQM
+271 LGRLMQSLALM
-282 TQQLRGL
+282 TRQLRGL

-323 QLKATVG
+323 QLKATVS
-330 SIEHMVTLV
+330 SIDNMVTLV
-339 TQSADSARHAD
+339 THSADSARHAD
-350 HSARSAAQAAESGGT
+350 QSARSAAEAAASGGS

-374 QHLAQSNQQV
+374 EHMAQSSQQV

-407 EAARAGQQGRGFAVV
+407 EAARAGTQGRGFAVV

-430 QRSSEAAKQIRQ
+430 QRSAEAAKQIRQ
-442 LMDHSTQQM
+442 LMEHSTKQM

-466 HIVRDVQKVSG
+466 HIVRDVRTVSG

-517 SAAAQELFHQAQ
+517 SAAARELFHQAQ

-536 RFRIDFREEAVAMK
+536 RFRIDYQALD
-550 NEVLVHGL
+550 NEIAEIADIEVDVMEKEVHVPRL
-558 SGLQAEMA
+558 AALEAEMA

>member
-1 MHVSYRNCKQAPGRS
+1 M
-16 LHWHSDICMSL
+16 LL
-27 KNFQNLSV
+27 KKFQNLSV
-35 AHKMWA
+35 ARKMWA
-41 LFLGLLLCSVLV
+41 LFLGLLLCNVLV
-53 AGGLFAYLQNVE
+53 AGGLFSYLQNVE
-65 QKVSAAVQSTDQRI
+65 QRVSAAVQATDKRI
-79 NQALRWQALTLQSVE
+79 NLALRWQALTLQSVE

-110 LSQKARGLMQQASGL
+110 LSQKARGLMQQAGGL
-125 QQQVQAGAQSDAD
+125 QQQVQADAQSEVDRS
-138 LAGLARVEQA
+138 GLARVEQE
-148 RKAVLA
+148 RKAVLD
-154 IYEKAYQARDLGKA
+154 IYEQAYQARDLGKA
-168 WEAQKLVDEQLT
+168 WEAQKLVDEQLI
-180 PAAKQYVQAQDA
+180 PASRRYVQAQDA
-192 FIAAQQQQ
+192 FIEAQQQQ
-200 RQWAEQ
+200 RLDAEQ
-206 QGSAQSLMAKRM
+206 HGREQTAIAKRM
-218 AVGVGLFMGL
+218 AMGVGLFMGL
-228 LGALL
+228 VGALL
-233 SLATIRSITTPLKQ
+233 SLTTIRSITTPLSE

-256 AGDLSHAPDS
+256 AGDLSYAPPAT
-266 GRRDE
+266 GRGDE
-271 LGQLMQALAQM
+271 LGRLMQSLALM
-282 TQQLRGL
+282 TRQLRGL

-323 QLKATVG
+323 QLKATVS
-330 SIEHMVTLV
+330 SIENMVTLV
-339 TQSADSARHAD
+339 THSADSARHAD
-350 HSARSAAQAAESGGT
+350 QSARSAAEAAASGGS

-374 QHLAQSNQQV
+374 EHMAQSSQQV

-407 EAARAGQQGRGFAVV
+407 EAARAGTQGRGFAVV

-430 QRSSEAAKQIRQ
+430 QRSAEAAKQIRQ
-442 LMDHSTQQM
+442 LMEHSTKQM

-466 HIVRDVQKVSG
+466 HIVRDVRTVSG

-517 SAAAQELFHQAQ
+517 SAAARELFHQAQ

-536 RFRIDFREEAVAMK
+536 RFRIDYQALDNEIADIEVDVMK
-550 NEVLVHGL
+550 KEVHVPRLAAL
-558 SGLQAEMA
+558 EAEMA

>member
-1 MHVSYRNCKQAPGRS
+1 M
-16 LHWHSDICMSL
+16 LL
-27 KNFQNLSV
+27 KKFQNLSV
-35 AHKMWA
+35 ARKMWA
-41 LFLGLLLCSVLV
+41 LFLGLLLCNVLV
-53 AGGLFAYLQNVE
+53 AGGLFSYLQNVE
-65 QKVSAAVQSTDQRI
+65 QRVSAAVQATDKRI
-79 NQALRWQALTLQSVE
+79 NLALRWQALTLQSVE

-110 LSQKARGLMQQASGL
+110 LSQKARGLMQQAGGL
-125 QQQVQAGAQSDAD
+125 QQQVQADAQSEVDRS
-138 LAGLARVEQA
+138 GLARVEQE
-148 RKAVLA
+148 RKAVLD
-154 IYEKAYQARDLGKA
+154 IYEQAYQARDLGKA
-168 WEAQKLVDEQLT
+168 WEAQKLVDEQLI
-180 PAAKQYVQAQDA
+180 PASRRYVQAQDA
-192 FIAAQQQQ
+192 FIEAQQQQ
-200 RQWAEQ
+200 RLDAEQ
-206 QGSAQSLMAKRM
+206 HGREQTAIAKRM
-218 AVGVGLFMGL
+218 AMGVGLFMGL
-228 LGALL
+228 VGALL
-233 SLATIRSITTPLKQ
+233 SLTTIRSITTPLSE

-256 AGDLSHAPDS
+256 AGDLSYAPPTAER
-266 GRRDE
+266 GDE
-271 LGQLMQALAQM
+271 LGRLMQSLALM
-282 TQQLRGL
+282 TRQLRGL

-323 QLKATVG
+323 QLKATVS
-330 SIEHMVTLV
+330 SIENMVTLV
-339 TQSADSARHAD
+339 THSADSARHAD
-350 HSARSAAQAAESGGT
+350 QSARSAAEAAASGGS

-374 QHLAQSNQQV
+374 EHMAQSSQQV

-407 EAARAGQQGRGFAVV
+407 EAARAGTQGRGFAVV

-430 QRSSEAAKQIRQ
+430 QRSAEAAKQIRQ
-442 LMDHSTQQM
+442 LMEHSTKQM

-466 HIVRDVQKVSG
+466 HIVRDVRTVSG

-517 SAAAQELFHQAQ
+517 SAAARELFHQAQ

-536 RFRIDFREEAVAMK
+536 RFRIDYQALGNEIADIEVDVMKRE
-550 NEVLVHGL
+550 VHVPRL
-558 SGLQAEMA
+558 AALEAEMA

>member
-1 MHVSYRNCKQAPGRS
+1 M
-16 LHWHSDICMSL
+16 LL
-27 KNFQNLSV
+27 KKFQNLSV
-35 AHKMWA
+35 ARKMWA
-41 LFLGLLLCSVLV
+41 LFLGLLLCNVLV
-53 AGGLFAYLQNVE
+53 AGGLFSYLQNVE
-65 QKVSAAVQSTDQRI
+65 QRVSAAVQATDKRI
-79 NQALRWQALTLQSVE
+79 NLALRWQALTLQSVE

-110 LSQKARGLMQQASGL
+110 LSRKARGLMQQAAGL
-125 QQQVQAGAQSDAD
+125 QQQVQADAQTELDRG
-138 LAGLARVEQA
+138 GLARVEQE
-148 RKAVLA
+148 RKAVLD
-154 IYEKAYQARDLGKA
+154 IYDKAYQARDLGKA
-168 WEAQKLVDEQLT
+168 WEAQQLVDEQLI
-180 PAAKQYVQAQDA
+180 PASRRYVKAQDA
-192 FIAAQQQQ
+192 FIEAQQQQ
-200 RQWAEQ
+200 RLDAER
-206 QGSAQSLMAKRM
+206 QGRAQTAVAKRM

-228 LGALL
+228 VGALL
-233 SLATIRSITTPLKQ
+233 SLATIRSITTPLCE

-256 AGDLSHAPDS
+256 AGDLSFAPPAT
-266 GRRDE
+266 GRSDE
-271 LGQLMQALAQM
+271 LGRLMQSLALM
-282 TQQLRGL
+282 TRQLRGL

-315 DRTAHAAE
+315 ERTAHAAE
-323 QLKATVG
+323 QLKATVS
-330 SIEHMVTLV
+330 SIENMVTLV
-339 TQSADSARHAD
+339 THSADSARHAD
-350 HSARSAAQAAESGGT
+350 QSARSVAEAAASGGS

-374 QHLAQSNQQV
+374 EHMAQSSQQV

-407 EAARAGQQGRGFAVV
+407 EAARAGSQGRGFAVV

-430 QRSSEAAKQIRQ
+430 QRSAEAAKQIRQ
-442 LMDHSTQQM
+442 LMEHSTRQM

-466 HIVRDVQKVSG
+466 HIVRDVHTVSG

-517 SAAAQELFHQAQ
+517 SAAARELFHQAQ

-536 RFRIDFREEAVAMK
+536 RFRVSEQSAGTEVVDIGFEAAVSDKAHPRRLPAL
-550 NEVLVHGL
+550 E
-558 SGLQAEMA
+558 AEMA

>member
-1 MHVSYRNCKQAPGRS
+1 M
-16 LHWHSDICMSL
+16 LL
-27 KNFQNLSV
+27 KKFQNLSV
-35 AHKMWA
+35 ARKMWA
-41 LFLGLLLCSVLV
+41 LFLGLLLCNVLV
-53 AGGLFAYLQNVE
+53 AGGLFSYLQNVE
-65 QKVSAAVQSTDQRI
+65 QRVSAAVQATDKRI
-79 NQALRWQALTLQSVE
+79 NLALRWQALTLQSVE

-110 LSQKARGLMQQASGL
+110 LSQKARGLMQQAGGL
-125 QQQVQAGAQSDAD
+125 QQQVQADAQSEVDRS
-138 LAGLARVEQA
+138 GLARVEQE
-148 RKAVLA
+148 RKAVLD
-154 IYEKAYQARDLGKA
+154 IYEQAYQARDLGKA
-168 WEAQKLVDEQLT
+168 WEAQKLVDEQLI
-180 PAAKQYVQAQDA
+180 PASRRYVQAQDA
-192 FIAAQQQQ
+192 FIEAQQQQ
-200 RQWAEQ
+200 RLEAEQ
-206 QGSAQSLMAKRM
+206 HGREQTAIAKRM
-218 AVGVGLFMGL
+218 AMGVGLFMGL
-228 LGALL
+228 VGALL
-233 SLATIRSITTPLKQ
+233 SLATIRSITTPLSE

-256 AGDLSHAPDS
+256 AGDLSYAPLAT
-266 GRRDE
+266 GRSDE
-271 LGQLMQALAQM
+271 LGRLMQSLALM
-282 TQQLRGL
+282 TRQLRGL

-323 QLKATVG
+323 QLKATVS
-330 SIEHMVTLV
+330 SIDNMVTLV
-339 TQSADSARHAD
+339 THSADSARHAD
-350 HSARSAAQAAESGGT
+350 QSARSAAEAAASGGS

-374 QHLAQSNQQV
+374 EHMAQSSQQV

-407 EAARAGQQGRGFAVV
+407 EAARAGTQGRGFAVV

-430 QRSSEAAKQIRQ
+430 QRSAEAAKQIRQ
-442 LMDHSTQQM
+442 LMEHSTKQM

-466 HIVRDVQKVSG
+466 HIVRDVRTVSG

-517 SAAAQELFHQAQ
+517 SAAARELFHQAQ

-536 RFRIDFREEAVAMK
+536 RFRIDYQALD
-550 NEVLVHGL
+550 NEIADIEVDVMEKEVHVPRL
-558 SGLQAEMA
+558 TALEAEMA

>member
-1 MHVSYRNCKQAPGRS
+1 M
-16 LHWHSDICMSL
+16 LL
-27 KNFQNLSV
+27 KKFQNLSV
-35 AHKMWA
+35 ARKMWA
-41 LFLGLLLCSVLV
+41 LFLGLLLCNVLV
-53 AGGLFAYLQNVE
+53 AGGLFSYLQNVE
-65 QKVSAAVQSTDQRI
+65 QRVSAAVQATDKRI
-79 NQALRWQALTLQSVE
+79 NLALRWQALTLQSVE

-110 LSQKARGLMQQASGL
+110 LSQKARGLMQQAGGL
-125 QQQVQAGAQSDAD
+125 QQQVQADAQSEVDRS
-138 LAGLARVEQA
+138 GLARVEQE
-148 RKAVLA
+148 RKAVLD
-154 IYEKAYQARDLGKA
+154 IYEQAYQARDLGKA
-168 WEAQKLVDEQLT
+168 WEAQKLVDEQLI
-180 PAAKQYVQAQDA
+180 PASRRYVQAQDA
-192 FIAAQQQQ
+192 FIEAQQQQ
-200 RQWAEQ
+200 RLDAEQ
-206 QGSAQSLMAKRM
+206 HGREQTAIAKRM
-218 AVGVGLFMGL
+218 AMGVGLFMGL
-228 LGALL
+228 VGALL
-233 SLATIRSITTPLKQ
+233 SLTTIRSITTPLSE

-256 AGDLSHAPDS
+256 AGDLSYAPPAAER
-266 GRRDE
+266 GDE
-271 LGQLMQALAQM
+271 LGRLMQSLALM
-282 TQQLRGL
+282 TRQLRGL

-323 QLKATVG
+323 QLKATVS
-330 SIEHMVTLV
+330 SIENMVTLV
-339 TQSADSARHAD
+339 THSADSARHAD
-350 HSARSAAQAAESGGT
+350 QSARSAAEAAASGGS

-374 QHLAQSNQQV
+374 EHMAQSSQQV

-407 EAARAGQQGRGFAVV
+407 EAARAGTQGRGFAVV

-430 QRSSEAAKQIRQ
+430 QRSAEAAKQIRQ
-442 LMDHSTQQM
+442 LMEHSTKQM

-466 HIVRDVQKVSG
+466 HIVRDVRTVSG

-517 SAAAQELFHQAQ
+517 SAAARELFHQAQ

-536 RFRIDFREEAVAMK
+536 RFRIDYQALDNEIADIEVDIMGRE
-550 NEVLVHGL
+550 VHVPRL
-558 SGLQAEMA
+558 AALEAEMA

>member
-1 MHVSYRNCKQAPGRS
+1 M
-16 LHWHSDICMSL
+16 LL
-27 KNFQNLSV
+27 KKFQNLSV
-35 AHKMWA
+35 ARKMWA
-41 LFLGLLLCSVLV
+41 LFLGLLLCNVLV
-53 AGGLFAYLQNVE
+53 AGGLFSYLQNVE
-65 QKVSAAVQSTDQRI
+65 QRVSAAVQATDKRI
-79 NQALRWQALTLQSVE
+79 NLALRWQALTLQSVE

-110 LSQKARGLMQQASGL
+110 LSQKARGLMQQAGGL
-125 QQQVQAGAQSDAD
+125 QQQVQADAQSEVDRS
-138 LAGLARVEQA
+138 GLARVEQE
-148 RKAVLA
+148 RKAVLD
-154 IYEKAYQARDLGKA
+154 IYEQAYQARDLGKA
-168 WEAQKLVDEQLT
+168 WEAQKLVDEQLI
-180 PAAKQYVQAQDA
+180 PASRRYVQAQDS
-192 FIAAQQQQ
+192 FIEAQQQQ
-200 RQWAEQ
+200 RLDAEQ
-206 QGSAQSLMAKRM
+206 HGREQTAIAKRM
-218 AVGVGLFMGL
+218 AMGVGLFMGL
-228 LGALL
+228 VGALL
-233 SLATIRSITTPLKQ
+233 SLATIRSITTPLSE

-256 AGDLSHAPDS
+256 AGDLSYAPPS
-266 GRRDE
+266 TGRSDE
-271 LGQLMQALAQM
+271 LGRLMQSLALM
-282 TQQLRGL
+282 TRQLRGL

-323 QLKATVG
+323 QLKATVS
-330 SIEHMVTLV
+330 SIENMVTLV
-339 TQSADSARHAD
+339 THSTDSARHAD
-350 HSARSAAQAAESGGT
+350 QSARSAAEAAASGGS

-374 QHLAQSNQQV
+374 EHMAQSSQQV

-407 EAARAGQQGRGFAVV
+407 EAARAGSQGRGFAVV

-430 QRSSEAAKQIRQ
+430 QRSAEAAKQISQ
-442 LMDHSTQQM
+442 LMEHSTRQM

-466 HIVRDVQKVSG
+466 HIVRDVRTVSG

-517 SAAAQELFHQAQ
+517 SAAARELFHQAQ

-536 RFRIDFREEAVAMK
+536 RFRINYQALGNEIADVEVDVLEE
-550 NEVLVHGL
+550 EVHVPRLAAL
-558 SGLQAEMA
+558 EAEMA

>member
-1 MHVSYRNCKQAPGRS
+1 LIGGVLM
-16 LHWHSDICMSL
+16 LL
-27 KNFQNLSV
+27 KKFQNLSV
-35 AHKMWA
+35 ARKMWA
-41 LFLGLLLCSVLV
+41 LFLGLLLCNVLV
-53 AGGLFAYLQNVE
+53 AGGLFSYLQNVE
-65 QKVSAAVQSTDQRI
+65 QRVSAAVQATDKRI
-79 NQALRWQALTLQSVE
+79 NLALRWQALTLQSVE

-110 LSQKARGLMQQASGL
+110 LSQKARGLMQQAGGL
-125 QQQVQAGAQSDAD
+125 QQQVQADAQSEVDRS
-138 LAGLARVEQA
+138 GLARVEQE
-148 RKAVLA
+148 RKAVLD
-154 IYEKAYQARDLGKA
+154 IYEQAYQARDLGKA
-168 WEAQKLVDEQLT
+168 WEAQKLVDEQLI
-180 PAAKQYVQAQDA
+180 PASRRYVQAQDA
-192 FIAAQQQQ
+192 FIEAQQQQ
-200 RQWAEQ
+200 RLDAEQ
-206 QGSAQSLMAKRM
+206 HGREQTAIAKRM
-218 AVGVGLFMGL
+218 AMGVGLFMGL
-228 LGALL
+228 VGALL
-233 SLATIRSITTPLKQ
+233 SLTTIRSITTPLSE

-256 AGDLSHAPDS
+256 AGDLSYAPPAAER
-266 GRRDE
+266 GDE
-271 LGQLMQALAQM
+271 LGRLMQSLALM
-282 TQQLRGL
+282 TRQLRGL

-323 QLKATVG
+323 QLKATVS
-330 SIEHMVTLV
+330 SIENMVTLV
-339 TQSADSARHAD
+339 THSADSARHAD
-350 HSARSAAQAAESGGT
+350 QSARSAAEAAASGGS

-374 QHLAQSNQQV
+374 EHMAQSSQQV

-407 EAARAGQQGRGFAVV
+407 EAARAGTQGRGFAVV

-430 QRSSEAAKQIRQ
+430 QRSAEAAKQIRQ
-442 LMDHSTQQM
+442 LMEHSTKQM

-466 HIVRDVQKVSG
+466 HIVRDVRTVSG

-517 SAAAQELFHQAQ
+517 SAAARELFHQAQ

-536 RFRIDFREEAVAMK
+536 RFRIDYQALDNEIADIEVDVMKRE
-550 NEVLVHGL
+550 VHVPRL
-558 SGLQAEMA
+558 AALEAEMA

>member
-1 MHVSYRNCKQAPGRS
+1 M
-16 LHWHSDICMSL
+16 LL
-27 KNFQNLSV
+27 KKFQNLSV
-35 AHKMWA
+35 ARKMWA
-41 LFLGLLLCSVLV
+41 LFLGLLLCNVLV
-53 AGGLFAYLQNVE
+53 AGGLFSYLQNVE
-65 QKVSAAVQSTDQRI
+65 QRVSAAVQATDKRI
-79 NQALRWQALTLQSVE
+79 NLALRWQALTLQSVE

-110 LSQKARGLMQQASGL
+110 LSQKARGLMQQAGGL
-125 QQQVQAGAQSDAD
+125 QQQVQADAQSEVDRS
-138 LAGLARVEQA
+138 GLARVEQE
-148 RKAVLA
+148 RKAVLD
-154 IYEKAYQARDLGKA
+154 IYEQAYQARDLGKA
-168 WEAQKLVDEQLT
+168 WEAQKLVDEQLI
-180 PAAKQYVQAQDA
+180 PASKRYVQAQDS
-192 FIAAQQQQ
+192 FIEAQQQQ
-200 RQWAEQ
+200 RLDAEQ
-206 QGSAQSLMAKRM
+206 HGREQTAIAKRM

-228 LGALL
+228 VGALL
-233 SLATIRSITTPLKQ
+233 SLTTIRSITTPLGE

-256 AGDLSHAPDS
+256 AGDLSYAPPAT
-266 GRRDE
+266 GRGDE
-271 LGQLMQALAQM
+271 LGRLMQSLALM
-282 TQQLRGL
+282 TRQLRGL

-323 QLKATVG
+323 QLKATVS
-330 SIEHMVTLV
+330 SIENMVTLV
-339 TQSADSARHAD
+339 THSADSARHAD
-350 HSARSAAQAAESGGT
+350 QSARSAAEAAASGGS

-374 QHLAQSNQQV
+374 EHMAQSSQQV

-407 EAARAGQQGRGFAVV
+407 EAARAGTQGRGFAVV

-442 LMDHSTQQM
+442 LMEHSTKQM

-466 HIVRDVQKVSG
+466 HIVRDVRTVSG

-517 SAAAQELFHQAQ
+517 SAAARELFHQAQ

-536 RFRIDFREEAVAMK
+536 RFRIDYQALE
-550 NEVLVHGL
+550 NEIADIEVDIMEKEVHVPRL
-558 SGLQAEMA
+558 AALEAEMA